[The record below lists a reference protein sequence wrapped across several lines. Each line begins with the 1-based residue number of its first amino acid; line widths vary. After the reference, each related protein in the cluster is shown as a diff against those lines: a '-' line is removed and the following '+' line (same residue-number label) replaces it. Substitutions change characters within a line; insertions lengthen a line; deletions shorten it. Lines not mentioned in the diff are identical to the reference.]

1 MKVRTILSAYYQ
13 VSVTG
18 MSFLRGSANYV
29 WCTTSVLG
37 KGATGAVFQGVNR
50 HTGEPVAVKTFNQ
63 LSHMRPHE
71 VQMREFEVLKKV
83 NHENI
88 VKLLAI
94 EEEQEGRGKVI
105 VMELCTGGSL
115 FNILDDPENS
125 HGLEEG
131 EFILV
136 LSHLAAGMKHLRD
149 NSLVHRDLK
158 PGNIMKFTD
167 VDGSTIYKLTDFGA
181 ARELQDDQQFMSL
194 YGTEEY
200 LHPDMY
206 ERAVLR
212 KPVGKTFGARVDL
225 WSIGVTLYHVATGQL
240 PFRPYG
246 GRRNKE
252 TMYHITTEKEP
263 GVISGVQTSENG
275 PIEWCTELPETCQ
288 LSLGLRKLVTPLLAG
303 LLEVDPQ
310 RMWNFERFFQEVT
323 MILSRKVAHVF
334 YVNRVQPLTIYMD
347 PKHRYEELQYLIC
360 EQTDMN
366 PANQLILYD
375 NKHLYDLVDSE
386 QPASS
391 YPSTTQRTP
400 LVLFSK
406 QDDDISLTLPETP
419 AAKFGSFPALV
430 SVEHDAAVGKSMC
443 SAGHAIKRKIDY
455 FSKCVHLT
463 EYSVLMFIEVMI
475 QELTKLQ
482 NRMGHVQSLTSAVSD
497 RFSQLVA
504 NHRRFLML
512 TQMCGGNQESTTQ
525 PLRERLE
532 DLVNNKVDAEKSE
545 PSTQQQAI
553 DRLEELVNVTA
564 ESDKVV
570 RDSLYSIVPV
580 VNQLHERV
588 VSGRQLS
595 RQWQQ
600 GGNDVNAVERAPN
613 KAATY
618 VTKLRESWQHL
629 LRDRAARTLTFNDE
643 QFHLLEKMKMKET
656 AKCLET
662 LLAAVTATLHH
673 TTDTLADWC
682 KVAKVQR
689 VQLEIEETD
698 VQKHEAL
705 LTSFQATLSDTEE
718 RYHQTLSELLAAIK
732 DKKLQDDPILQAE
745 MQDSGKNKQNE
756 QGDSTK
762 HKDSQKS
769 KKEDIN
775 KAKVKLSLQE
785 MCEAQEHVMKLLEEN
800 GKIIKSFQRLAVL
813 SDSATTSGK

>member
-1 MKVRTILSAYYQ
+1 MSGDQFYQ
-13 VSVTG
+13 GTSFLKKKKVSVSG

-37 KGATGAVFQGVNR
+37 KGATGAVFQGLNR

-83 NHENI
+83 NHESI

-158 PGNIMKFTD
+158 PGNIMKFID

-252 TMYHITTEKEP
+252 TMYHITTEKAP

-275 PIEWCTELPETCQ
+275 PIEWCTDLPETCQ

-303 LLEVDPQ
+303 LLEVDPL

-334 YVNRVQPLTIYMD
+334 LVNKIQPLTVYMG
-347 PKHRYEELQYLIC
+347 PEHRYEELQYLIC
-360 EQTDMN
+360 EQTEMN
-366 PANQLILYD
+366 PDNQLLLYD
-375 NKHLYDLVDSE
+375 NKHLCDVVAPD

-391 YPSTTQRTP
+391 YPSTTPRTP
-400 LVLFSK
+400 IVLFSK
-406 QDDDISLTLPETP
+406 QDDDVTLTLPESP
-419 AAKFGSFPALV
+419 AVKFSSFPALV

-443 SAGHAIKRKIDY
+443 SVGHAVKRKIDY

-463 EYSVLMFIEVMI
+463 EYSVLMFIAVI
-475 QELTKLQ
+475 VQELTSLKNQ
-482 NRMGHVQSLTSAVSD
+482 MGHVQALTSAVSD

-512 TQMCGGNQESTTQ
+512 TQMCGGNQDTSSQ

-532 DLVNNKVDAEKSE
+532 DLVNNKVDSEK
-545 PSTQQQAI
+545 A
-553 DRLEELVNVTA
+553 
-564 ESDKVV
+564 V
-570 RDSLYSIVPV
+570 RDSLNAIVPV

-588 VSGRQLS
+588 VSGAQLR

-600 GGNDVNAVERAPN
+600 VRSDAAAVERAPN
-613 KAATY
+613 KAATH
-618 VTKLRESWQHL
+618 VNKMRESWQHL

-656 AKCLET
+656 AKSLET
-662 LLAAVTATLHH
+662 LMASVTATLHH
-673 TTDTLADWC
+673 TTDNLADWC

-689 VQLEIEETD
+689 VQTEIEKAD
-698 VQKHEAL
+698 VEKHETL
-705 LTSFQATLSDTEE
+705 LTSFQATFGDTEDS
-718 RYHQTLSELLAAIK
+718 YHHTLSELLAAIK
-732 DKKLQDDPILQAE
+732 DRKLQDDARLQTRVE
-745 MQDSGKNKQNE
+745 DSD
-756 QGDSTK
+756 DSKTSNRIR
-762 HKDSQKS
+762 DSHDTQKS
-769 KKEDIN
+769 KKEDLN
-775 KAKVKLSLQE
+775 KAKVKMTLRE
-785 MCEAQEHVMKLLEEN
+785 MCEAQEEVMKLLEEN
-800 GKIIKSFQRLAVL
+800 GIIIKKFQRLTAL
-813 SDSATTSGK
+813 SSLDADGE

>member
-1 MKVRTILSAYYQ
+1 
-13 VSVTG
+13 

-37 KGATGAVFQGVNR
+37 KGATGAVYQGVNR

-83 NHENI
+83 NHESI

-94 EEEQEGRGKVI
+94 EEEQDGRGKVI

-125 HGLEEG
+125 YGLEEG

-158 PGNIMKFTD
+158 PGNIMKFID

-181 ARELQDDQQFMSL
+181 ARELHDDQQFVSL

-252 TMYHITTEKEP
+252 TMYQITTEKAP
-263 GVISGVQTSENG
+263 GVISGVQTAENG
-275 PIEWCTELPETCQ
+275 PIDWCTELPNTCQ

-310 RMWNFERFFQEVT
+310 RMWNFEHFFDEVT
-323 MILSRKVAHVF
+323 TILARKVIHVF
-334 YVNRVQPLTIYMD
+334 HVNKVLPLTLYLD
-347 PKHRYEELQYLIC
+347 PKHKYEELQYLIC
-360 EQTDMN
+360 EQTELP
-366 PANQLILYD
+366 PASQLVLYD
-375 NKHLYDLVDSE
+375 NKHLDQVVAGD

-391 YPSTTQRTP
+391 YPSTTPRTP
-400 LVLFSK
+400 IVLFSR
-406 QDDDISLTLPETP
+406 QDDDVTLTLPETP
-419 AAKFGSFPALV
+419 AVKFGSFPSLV

-443 SAGHAIKRKIDY
+443 SAGHSIKRTIDHQA
-455 FSKCVHLT
+455 KCVHLT
-463 EYSVLMFIEVMI
+463 DYSVLMFVEVMV
-475 QELTKLQ
+475 QELTALK
-482 NRMGHVQSLTSAVSD
+482 NRLTHVQALTTAISE

-504 NHRRFLML
+504 NHRRFLVL
-512 TQMCGGNQESTTQ
+512 TQVCGGGGGGGQDAT
-525 PLRERLE
+525 PLRDRLE
-532 DLVNNKVDAEKSE
+532 DLVDNKVDAEK
-545 PSTQQQAI
+545 A
-553 DRLEELVNVTA
+553 
-564 ESDKVV
+564 V
-570 RDSLYSIVPV
+570 RDSLNAMVPV
-580 VNQLHERV
+580 VRQLYERV
-588 VSGRQLS
+588 VSGGQLK
-595 RQWQQ
+595 RQWQVGK
-600 GGNDVNAVERAPN
+600 GGPAGVERAPN
-613 KAATY
+613 KASTY
-618 VTKLRESWQHL
+618 VNKLRESWQHL

-656 AKCLET
+656 GKSLES
-662 LLAAVTATLHH
+662 LLATVTQTLHH
-673 TTDTLADWC
+673 TNDTLADWC
-682 KVAKVQR
+682 KVAQVQR
-689 VQLEIEETD
+689 VQTEIEQAD
-698 VQKHEAL
+698 VEKHEILVAAFRGSL
-705 LTSFQATLSDTEE
+705 NETEDRYHHTLS
-718 RYHQTLSELLAAIK
+718 QILASIK
-732 DKKLQDDPILQAE
+732 DRKLQDHARLLNQIE
-745 MQDSGKNKQNE
+745 EG
-756 QGDSTK
+756 GDSDAATLTTEGSEACDTQK
-762 HKDSQKS
+762 TRKDNK
-769 KKEDIN
+769 N
-775 KAKVKLSLQE
+775 KAKIKKELHDMYEVQNE
-785 MCEAQEHVMKLLEEN
+785 MLKLLEEN
-800 GKIIKSFQRLAVL
+800 GNIIQRFQHLAPAL
-813 SDSATTSGK
+813 PSRPQDQ

>member
-1 MKVRTILSAYYQ
+1 
-13 VSVTG
+13 

-125 HGLEEG
+125 HGLDEG

-158 PGNIMKFTD
+158 PGNIMKFID
-167 VDGSTIYKLTDFGA
+167 VDGSTMYKLTDFGA

-252 TMYHITTEKEP
+252 TMYQITTEKEP
-263 GVISGVQTSENG
+263 GVIAGVQTSENG
-275 PIEWCTELPETCQ
+275 PIEWCTALPETCQ

-323 MILSRKVAHVF
+323 MILSRKVAHIF
-334 YVNRVQPLTIYMD
+334 YVNRVQPLTVYMD
-347 PKHRYEELQYLIC
+347 PEHRYEELQYLIC

-366 PANQLILYD
+366 PTNQLILYD
-375 NKHLYDLVDSE
+375 NKHLSDLVISD
-386 QPASS
+386 QPAST

-400 LVLFSK
+400 FVLFSK
-406 QDDDISLTLPETP
+406 QDDDITLTLPETP

-443 SAGHAIKRKIDY
+443 SVGHAIKRKIDY
-455 FSKCVHLT
+455 YSKCVCLT
-463 EYSVLMFIEVMI
+463 EYSVLMFVEVMI
-475 QELTKLQ
+475 QALSKLQ
-482 NRMGHVQSLTSAVSD
+482 NRMGHVQALTSAISD

-512 TQMCGGNQESTTQ
+512 TQMCGGNQEVTTQ

-532 DLVNNKVDAEKSE
+532 DLVNNKVDAEKS
-545 PSTQQQAI
+545 
-553 DRLEELVNVTA
+553 
-564 ESDKVV
+564 V
-570 RDSLYSIVPV
+570 RDSLSNIVPV
-580 VNQLHERV
+580 VNQLYERV

-600 GGNDVNAVERAPN
+600 GGNDVAAVERAPN
-613 KAATY
+613 KANTY

-656 AKCLET
+656 AKSLET
-662 LLAAVTATLHH
+662 LFAFVTATLHH
-673 TTDTLADWC
+673 TTDNLADWC

-689 VQLEIEETD
+689 VQTEIEEAD
-698 VQKHEAL
+698 VQKHEIH
-705 LTSFQATLSDTEE
+705 LTSFQATLNDTEE

-732 DKKLQDDPILQAE
+732 DKKLQDDPRFQTEI
-745 MQDSGKNKQNE
+745 QDCGKTKQNE
-756 QGDSTK
+756 QDDSKKLT
-762 HKDSQKS
+762 DSQKS
-769 KKEDIN
+769 KKEDLN
-775 KAKVKLSLQE
+775 KAKVKLSLRE
-785 MCEAQEHVMKLLEEN
+785 MCEAQEEVMKLLEEN
-800 GKIIKSFQRLAVL
+800 GMIIKGFKRL
-813 SDSATTSGK
+813 TSVPDTPSEK

>member
-1 MKVRTILSAYYQ
+1 
-13 VSVTG
+13 

-83 NHENI
+83 NHESI

-149 NSLVHRDLK
+149 NNLVHRDLK
-158 PGNIMKFTD
+158 PGNIMKFID
-167 VDGSTIYKLTDFGA
+167 IDGSTIYKLTDFGA

-225 WSIGVTLYHVATGQL
+225 WSIGVTLYHVATGML

-252 TMYHITTEKEP
+252 TMYHITTEKAP

-275 PIEWCTELPETCQ
+275 PIEWCTSLPETCQ

-323 MILSRKVAHVF
+323 MILSRKVVHVF
-334 YVNRVQPLTIYMD
+334 LVNKVQPLTVYMD
-347 PKHRYEELQYLIC
+347 PEHRYEELQYLVC

-366 PANQLILYD
+366 PVNQLLLYD
-375 NKHLYDLVDSE
+375 NKHFSSVVAMD

-391 YPSTTQRTP
+391 YPSSTP
-400 LVLFSK
+400 RSPLALFSK
-406 QDDDISLTLPETP
+406 QDDDVTLTLPETP
-419 AAKFGSFPALV
+419 AVKFGSFPALV
-430 SVEHDAAVGKSMC
+430 SVEHDATVGKSLC
-443 SAGHAIKRKIDY
+443 AVGHAVKRKIDY
-455 FSKCVHLT
+455 FSKCVFLI
-463 EYSVLMFIEVMI
+463 EYSVLMFIEVI
-475 QELTKLQ
+475 VQELTSLKSQLA
-482 NRMGHVQSLTSAVSD
+482 HVQALTAAVSD

-512 TQMCGGNQESTTQ
+512 TQMCGGNQDVSTQ
-525 PLRERLE
+525 ALRERME
-532 DLVNNKVDAEKSE
+532 DLVNNKVDTEKANHSH
-545 PSTQQQAI
+545 PSPG
-553 DRLEELVNVTA
+553 RLEELVQGAGA
-564 ESDKVV
+564 EDRGV
-570 RDSLYSIVPV
+570 RDSLNAIVPM
-580 VNQLHERV
+580 VNQLFERV
-588 VSGRQLS
+588 VSGGQLR

-600 GGNDVNAVERAPN
+600 VRSDAAAVERAPN
-613 KAATY
+613 KAATL
-618 VTKLRESWQHL
+618 VNKLRESWQHL

-656 AKCLET
+656 AKSLET
-662 LLAAVTATLHH
+662 LLASVTATLHG
-673 TTDTLADWC
+673 TTDHLADWC

-689 VQLEIEETD
+689 VQTEIEKAD
-698 VQKHEAL
+698 VEKHEAL
-705 LTSFQATLSDTEE
+705 LATFQATLGDTEE
-718 RYHQTLSELLAAIK
+718 SYHLTLSELLASIK
-732 DKKLQDDPILQAE
+732 DRKLQDDARLQVE
-745 MQDSGKNKQNE
+745 GGEENSDSRSSIRTT
-756 QGDSTK
+756 DSKDTK
-762 HKDSQKS
+762 KAKKDS
-769 KKEDIN
+769 IN
-775 KAKVKLSLQE
+775 HSRVRVSLQE
-785 MCEAQEHVMKLLEEN
+785 MLETQEKAMKLVQEN
-800 GKIIKSFQRLAVL
+800 GTILERFGRLTEL
-813 SDSATTSGK
+813 TKP

>member
-1 MKVRTILSAYYQ
+1 MTSKKSSDASKRE
-13 VSVTG
+13 VSVSG

-83 NHENI
+83 NHDSI

-94 EEEQEGRGKVI
+94 EEDQEGRGKVI

-149 NSLVHRDLK
+149 NNLVHRDLK
-158 PGNIMKFTD
+158 PGNIMKFID

-252 TMYHITTEKEP
+252 TMYHITTEKAP

-275 PIEWCTELPETCQ
+275 PIEWCTDLPETCQ

-323 MILSRKVAHVF
+323 MILGRKVAHVF
-334 YVNRVQPLTIYMD
+334 LVNKVQPLTIYMD
-347 PKHRYEELQYLIC
+347 PEHRYEELQYLIC

-366 PANQLILYD
+366 PDNQLLLYD
-375 NKHLYDLVDSE
+375 SKHLNDVVALD

-391 YPSTTQRTP
+391 YPSTSPRTP
-400 LVLFSK
+400 IVLFSK
-406 QDDDISLTLPETP
+406 QDDDVTLTLPESP
-419 AAKFGSFPALV
+419 AVKFGSFPALV

-443 SAGHAIKRKIDY
+443 SVGHAVKRKIDY
-455 FSKCVHLT
+455 FSKCVHLI
-463 EYSVLMFIEVMI
+463 EYSVLMFIEVI
-475 QELTKLQ
+475 VQELTSLK
-482 NRMGHVQSLTSAVSD
+482 NRMGHVQALTSAVSD

-512 TQMCGGNQESTTQ
+512 TQMCGDNQETFTQ

-532 DLVNNKVDAEKSE
+532 DFVNNKVDSEK
-545 PSTQQQAI
+545 AV
-553 DRLEELVNVTA
+553 R
-564 ESDKVV
+564 ES
-570 RDSLYSIVPV
+570 LNAIVPV
-580 VNQLHERV
+580 VSQLYERV
-588 VSGRQLS
+588 VSGAQLR

-600 GGNDVNAVERAPN
+600 VRNDAATVERAPN
-613 KAATY
+613 KASTY
-618 VTKLRESWQHL
+618 VNKMRESWQHL

-656 AKCLET
+656 AKSLET
-662 LLAAVTATLHH
+662 LLASVTATLHH
-673 TTDTLADWC
+673 TTDNLADWC

-689 VQLEIEETD
+689 VQTEIEKAD
-698 VQKHEAL
+698 VEKHEVL
-705 LTSFQATLSDTEE
+705 LASFQATLGDTEDS
-718 RYHQTLSELLAAIK
+718 YHHTLSELLAAIK
-732 DKKLQDDPILQAE
+732 DRKLQDDARLQTE
-745 MQDSGKNKQNE
+745 IQESGDDKTLKKSNE
-756 QGDSTK
+756 A
-762 HKDSQKS
+762 KDNQKS

-785 MCEAQEHVMKLLEEN
+785 MCEAQEEVMKLLEEN
-800 GKIIKSFQRLAVL
+800 GTIIKRFQRLTAL
-813 SDSATTSGK
+813 TNPAADGQ

>member
-1 MKVRTILSAYYQ
+1 MTSKKSSDASKRE
-13 VSVTG
+13 VSVSG

-83 NHENI
+83 NHDSI

-94 EEEQEGRGKVI
+94 EEDQEGRGKVI

-149 NSLVHRDLK
+149 NNLVHRDLK
-158 PGNIMKFTD
+158 PGNIMKFID

-252 TMYHITTEKEP
+252 TMYHITTEKAP

-275 PIEWCTELPETCQ
+275 PIEWCTDLPETCQ

-323 MILSRKVAHVF
+323 MILGRKVAHVF
-334 YVNRVQPLTIYMD
+334 LVNKVQPLTIYMD
-347 PKHRYEELQYLIC
+347 PEHRYEELQYLIC

-366 PANQLILYD
+366 PDNQLLLYD
-375 NKHLYDLVDSE
+375 SKHLNDVVALD

-391 YPSTTQRTP
+391 YPSTSPRTP
-400 LVLFSK
+400 IVLFSK
-406 QDDDISLTLPETP
+406 QDDDVTLTLPESP
-419 AAKFGSFPALV
+419 AVKFGSFPALV

-443 SAGHAIKRKIDY
+443 SVGHAVKRKIDY
-455 FSKCVHLT
+455 FSKCVHLI
-463 EYSVLMFIEVMI
+463 EYSVLMFIEVI
-475 QELTKLQ
+475 VQELTSLK
-482 NRMGHVQSLTSAVSD
+482 NRMGHVQALTSAVSD

-512 TQMCGGNQESTTQ
+512 TQMCGDNQETFTQ

-532 DLVNNKVDAEKSE
+532 DFVNNKVDSEKAASS
-545 PSTQQQAI
+545 PSGI
-553 DRLEELVNVTA
+553 MRLEELVDRA
-564 ESDKVV
+564 SDGDMVV
-570 RDSLYSIVPV
+570 RESLNAIVPV
-580 VNQLHERV
+580 VSQLYERV
-588 VSGRQLS
+588 VSGAQLR

-600 GGNDVNAVERAPN
+600 VRNDAATVERAPN
-613 KAATY
+613 KASTY
-618 VTKLRESWQHL
+618 VNKMRESWQHL

-656 AKCLET
+656 AKSLET
-662 LLAAVTATLHH
+662 LLASVTATLHH
-673 TTDTLADWC
+673 TTDNLADWC

-689 VQLEIEETD
+689 VQTEIEKAD
-698 VQKHEAL
+698 VEKHEVL
-705 LTSFQATLSDTEE
+705 LASFQATLGDTEDS
-718 RYHQTLSELLAAIK
+718 YHHTLSELLAAIK
-732 DKKLQDDPILQAE
+732 DRKLQDDARLQTE
-745 MQDSGKNKQNE
+745 IQESGDDKTLKKSNE
-756 QGDSTK
+756 A
-762 HKDSQKS
+762 KDNQKS

-785 MCEAQEHVMKLLEEN
+785 MCEAQEEVMKLLEEN
-800 GKIIKSFQRLAVL
+800 GTIIKRFQRLTAL
-813 SDSATTSGK
+813 TNPAADGQ

>member
-1 MKVRTILSAYYQ
+1 
-13 VSVTG
+13 

-83 NHENI
+83 NHDSI

-94 EEEQEGRGKVI
+94 EEDQEGRGKVI

-149 NSLVHRDLK
+149 NNLVHRDLK
-158 PGNIMKFTD
+158 PGNIMKFID

-252 TMYHITTEKEP
+252 TMYHITTEKAP

-275 PIEWCTELPETCQ
+275 PIEWCTDLPETCQ

-323 MILSRKVAHVF
+323 MILGRKVAHVF
-334 YVNRVQPLTIYMD
+334 LVNKVQPLTIYMD
-347 PKHRYEELQYLIC
+347 PEHRYEELQYLIC

-366 PANQLILYD
+366 PDNQLLLYD
-375 NKHLYDLVDSE
+375 SKHLNDVVALD

-391 YPSTTQRTP
+391 YPSTSPRTP
-400 LVLFSK
+400 IVLFSK
-406 QDDDISLTLPETP
+406 QDDDVTLTLPESP
-419 AAKFGSFPALV
+419 AVKFGSFPALV

-443 SAGHAIKRKIDY
+443 SVGHAVKRKIDY
-455 FSKCVHLT
+455 FSKCVHLI
-463 EYSVLMFIEVMI
+463 EYSVLMFIEVI
-475 QELTKLQ
+475 VQELTSLK
-482 NRMGHVQSLTSAVSD
+482 NRMGHVQALTSAVSD

-512 TQMCGGNQESTTQ
+512 TQMCGDNQETFTQ

-532 DLVNNKVDAEKSE
+532 DFVNNKVDSEK
-545 PSTQQQAI
+545 AV
-553 DRLEELVNVTA
+553 R
-564 ESDKVV
+564 ES
-570 RDSLYSIVPV
+570 LNAIVPV
-580 VNQLHERV
+580 VSQLYERV
-588 VSGRQLS
+588 VSGAQLR

-600 GGNDVNAVERAPN
+600 VRNDAATVERAPN
-613 KAATY
+613 KASTY
-618 VTKLRESWQHL
+618 VNKMRESWQHL

-656 AKCLET
+656 AKSLET
-662 LLAAVTATLHH
+662 LLASVTATLHH
-673 TTDTLADWC
+673 TTDNLADWC

-689 VQLEIEETD
+689 VQTEIEKAD
-698 VQKHEAL
+698 VEKHEVL
-705 LTSFQATLSDTEE
+705 LASFQATLGDTEDS
-718 RYHQTLSELLAAIK
+718 YHHTLSELLAAIK
-732 DKKLQDDPILQAE
+732 DRKLQDDARLQTE
-745 MQDSGKNKQNE
+745 IQESGDDKTLKKSNE
-756 QGDSTK
+756 A
-762 HKDSQKS
+762 KDNQKS

-785 MCEAQEHVMKLLEEN
+785 MCEAQEEVMKLLEEN
-800 GKIIKSFQRLAVL
+800 GTIIKRFQRLTAL
-813 SDSATTSGK
+813 TNPAADGQ

>member
-1 MKVRTILSAYYQ
+1 
-13 VSVTG
+13 

-83 NHENI
+83 NHESI

-149 NSLVHRDLK
+149 NNLVHRDLK
-158 PGNIMKFTD
+158 PGNIMKFID
-167 VDGSTIYKLTDFGA
+167 IDGSTIYKLTDFGA

-225 WSIGVTLYHVATGQL
+225 WSIGVTLFHVATGML

-252 TMYHITTEKEP
+252 TMYHITTEKAP

-275 PIEWCTELPETCQ
+275 PIEWCTTLPETCQ

-323 MILSRKVAHVF
+323 MILSRKVVHVF
-334 YVNRVQPLTIYMD
+334 LVNKVQPLTIYMD
-347 PKHRYEELQYLIC
+347 PEHRYEELQYLIC

-366 PANQLILYD
+366 PVNQLLLYD
-375 NKHLYDLVDSE
+375 KKLFSSVVDME

-391 YPSTTQRTP
+391 YPSTSPRSP

-406 QDDDISLTLPETP
+406 TDDDVTLTLPETP
-419 AAKFGSFPALV
+419 AVKFGSFPALV
-430 SVEHDAAVGKSMC
+430 SVEHDATVGKSMC
-443 SAGHAIKRKIDY
+443 AVGHAVKRKIDY
-455 FSKCVHLT
+455 FSKCVHLI
-463 EYSVLMFIEVMI
+463 EYSVLMFIEVI
-475 QELTKLQ
+475 VQELTDLRRQ
-482 NRMGHVQSLTSAVSD
+482 LNHVQSLTSAVSD

-512 TQMCGGNQESTTQ
+512 TQMCGGNQDVSTQ
-525 PLRERLE
+525 ALRERME
-532 DLVNNKVDAEKSE
+532 DLVNNKVDTEKSNHSH
-545 PSTQQQAI
+545 PWPG
-553 DRLEELVNVTA
+553 RLEELVQGA
-564 ESDKVV
+564 GAQDRVV
-570 RDSLYSIVPV
+570 RDSLNAIVPV
-580 VNQLHERV
+580 VNQLCERV
-588 VSGRQLS
+588 VTGAQLR

-600 GGNDVNAVERAPN
+600 VRSDAASVERAPN
-613 KAATY
+613 KAATL
-618 VTKLRESWQHL
+618 VNKLRESWQHL

-656 AKCLET
+656 AKSLET
-662 LLAAVTATLHH
+662 LLASVTATLHG
-673 TTDTLADWC
+673 TTDHLADWC

-689 VQLEIEETD
+689 VQTEIEQAD
-698 VQKHEAL
+698 LAKHEAL
-705 LTSFQATLSDTEE
+705 LYSFQATLGDTEE
-718 RYHQTLSELLAAIK
+718 SYHLTLSELLATIK
-732 DKKLQDDPILQAE
+732 DRKLQDDARLQIE
-745 MQDSGKNKQNE
+745 SDEGSDSRTSSRTL
-756 QGDSTK
+756 DS
-762 HKDSQKS
+762 KDNMKS
-769 KKEDIN
+769 KKDTIN
-775 KAKVKLSLQE
+775 RTRVKLSLQE
-785 MCEAQEHVMKLLEEN
+785 MCEAQEEVMRLLQEN
-800 GKIIKSFQRLAVL
+800 GTIIKRFQRLTAL
-813 SDSATTSGK
+813 THQGPDEC

>member
-1 MKVRTILSAYYQ
+1 MTSKKSSDASKRE
-13 VSVTG
+13 VSVSG
-18 MSFLRGSANYV
+18 MSFLRGSTSYV

-83 NHENI
+83 NHESI

-94 EEEQEGRGKVI
+94 EEDQEGRGKVI

-149 NSLVHRDLK
+149 NNLVHRDLK
-158 PGNIMKFTD
+158 PGNIMKFID

-252 TMYHITTEKEP
+252 TMYHITTEKAP

-275 PIEWCTELPETCQ
+275 PIEWCTDLPETCQ

-323 MILSRKVAHVF
+323 MILSRKVAYVF
-334 YVNRVQPLTIYMD
+334 LVNKVQPLTVYMD
-347 PKHRYEELQYLIC
+347 PEHRYEELQYLIC

-366 PANQLILYD
+366 PDNQLLLYD
-375 NKHLYDLVDSE
+375 NKHLNDVVALD

-391 YPSTTQRTP
+391 YPTTNPRMP
-400 LVLFSK
+400 IVLFSK
-406 QDDDISLTLPETP
+406 QEDDVTLTLPESP
-419 AAKFGSFPALV
+419 AVKFGSFPALV

-443 SAGHAIKRKIDY
+443 SVAHAVKRKIDY
-455 FSKCVHLT
+455 FSKCVHLI
-463 EYSVLMFIEVMI
+463 EYSVLMFIEVI
-475 QELTKLQ
+475 VQELTSLKNQ
-482 NRMGHVQSLTSAVSD
+482 MGHVQALTAAVSD

-512 TQMCGGNQESTTQ
+512 TQMCGGNQETFTQ

-532 DLVNNKVDAEKSE
+532 DLVNNKVDTEK
-545 PSTQQQAI
+545 AV
-553 DRLEELVNVTA
+553 R
-564 ESDKVV
+564 ES
-570 RDSLYSIVPV
+570 LNAIVPV
-580 VNQLHERV
+580 VNQLYERV
-588 VSGRQLS
+588 VSGGQLR

-600 GGNDVNAVERAPN
+600 VRNDAATVERAPN

-618 VTKLRESWQHL
+618 VNKMRESWQHL

-656 AKCLET
+656 AKSLET
-662 LLAAVTATLHH
+662 LMASVTATLHH
-673 TTDTLADWC
+673 TTDNLADWC

-689 VQLEIEETD
+689 VQTEIEKAD
-698 VQKHEAL
+698 VEKHEVIL
-705 LTSFQATLSDTEE
+705 SSFQATLSDTEDS
-718 RYHQTLSELLAAIK
+718 YHHTLSELLAAIK
-732 DKKLQDDPILQAE
+732 DRKLQDDARLQTE
-745 MQDSGKNKQNE
+745 IQESGGAKTSKKSS
-756 QGDSTK
+756 DT
-762 HKDSQKS
+762 KDSQKS

-775 KAKVKLSLQE
+775 KAKVKLTLHE
-785 MCEAQEHVMKLLEEN
+785 MCEAQEEVMKLLEEN
-800 GKIIKSFQRLAVL
+800 GTIIKRFQRLTAL
-813 SDSATTSGK
+813 TNPTPDDQ

>member
-1 MKVRTILSAYYQ
+1 
-13 VSVTG
+13 

-83 NHENI
+83 NHDSI

-94 EEEQEGRGKVI
+94 EEDQEGRGKVI

-149 NSLVHRDLK
+149 NNLVHRDLK
-158 PGNIMKFTD
+158 PGNIMKFID

-252 TMYHITTEKEP
+252 TMYHITTEKAP

-275 PIEWCTELPETCQ
+275 PIEWCTDLPETCQ

-323 MILSRKVAHVF
+323 MILGRKVAHVF
-334 YVNRVQPLTIYMD
+334 LVNKVQPLTIYMD
-347 PKHRYEELQYLIC
+347 PEHRYEELQYLIC

-366 PANQLILYD
+366 PDNQLLLYD
-375 NKHLYDLVDSE
+375 SKHLNDVVALD

-391 YPSTTQRTP
+391 YPSTSPRTP
-400 LVLFSK
+400 IVLFSK
-406 QDDDISLTLPETP
+406 QDDDVTLTLPESP
-419 AAKFGSFPALV
+419 AVKFGSFPALV

-443 SAGHAIKRKIDY
+443 SVGHAVKRKIDY
-455 FSKCVHLT
+455 FSKCVHLI
-463 EYSVLMFIEVMI
+463 EYSVLMFIEVI
-475 QELTKLQ
+475 VQELTSLK
-482 NRMGHVQSLTSAVSD
+482 NRMGHVQALTSAVSD

-512 TQMCGGNQESTTQ
+512 TQMCGDNQETFTQ

-532 DLVNNKVDAEKSE
+532 DFVNNKVDSEKAASS
-545 PSTQQQAI
+545 PSGI
-553 DRLEELVNVTA
+553 MRLEELVDRA
-564 ESDKVV
+564 SDGDMVV
-570 RDSLYSIVPV
+570 RESLNAIVPV
-580 VNQLHERV
+580 VSQLYERV
-588 VSGRQLS
+588 VSGAQLR

-600 GGNDVNAVERAPN
+600 VRNDAATVERAPN
-613 KAATY
+613 KASTY
-618 VTKLRESWQHL
+618 VNKMRESWQHL

-656 AKCLET
+656 AKSLET
-662 LLAAVTATLHH
+662 LLASVTATLHH
-673 TTDTLADWC
+673 TTDNLADWC

-689 VQLEIEETD
+689 VQTEIEKAD
-698 VQKHEAL
+698 VEKHEVL
-705 LTSFQATLSDTEE
+705 LASFQATLGDTEDS
-718 RYHQTLSELLAAIK
+718 YHHTLSELLAAIK
-732 DKKLQDDPILQAE
+732 DRKLQDDARLQTE
-745 MQDSGKNKQNE
+745 IQESGDDKTLKKSNE
-756 QGDSTK
+756 A
-762 HKDSQKS
+762 KDNQKS

-785 MCEAQEHVMKLLEEN
+785 MCEAQEEVMKLLEEN
-800 GKIIKSFQRLAVL
+800 GTIIKRFQRLTAL
-813 SDSATTSGK
+813 TNPAADGQ

>member
-1 MKVRTILSAYYQ
+1 MSSKKSSDTSKRE
-13 VSVTG
+13 VSVSG

-83 NHENI
+83 NQENI

-149 NSLVHRDLK
+149 NNLVHRDLK
-158 PGNIMKFTD
+158 PGNIMKFID

-252 TMYHITTEKEP
+252 TMHHITTEKEP

-323 MILSRKVAHVF
+323 VILSRKVAHIF
-334 YVNRVQPLTIYMD
+334 FVNRVQPLTVYMD
-347 PKHRYEELQYLIC
+347 PEHRYEELQYLIC

-366 PANQLILYD
+366 PTNQLILYD
-375 NKHLYDLVDSE
+375 NKHLLDLVIPD
-386 QPASS
+386 QLASS
-391 YPSTTQRTP
+391 YPSTTYRTP
-400 LVLFSK
+400 FVLFSK
-406 QDDDISLTLPETP
+406 QDDDITLTLPETP
-419 AAKFGSFPALV
+419 AVKFSSFPALV

-443 SAGHAIKRKIDY
+443 SVGHAIKRKIDY
-455 FSKCVHLT
+455 FSKCVHLI

-482 NRMGHVQSLTSAVSD
+482 NRMGHVQSLSSAVSD

-512 TQMCGGNQESTTQ
+512 TQMCGGYQEATTQ

-532 DLVNNKVDAEKSE
+532 DLVNNKVDAEKSV
-545 PSTQQQAI
+545 
-553 DRLEELVNVTA
+553 R
-564 ESDKVV
+564 ES
-570 RDSLYSIVPV
+570 LNNIVPV
-580 VNQLHERV
+580 VNQLYERV

-600 GGNDVNAVERAPN
+600 GGGDVAAVERAPN
-613 KAATY
+613 KASTY
-618 VTKLRESWQHL
+618 VNKLRESWQHL

-656 AKCLET
+656 AKSLEA
-662 LLAAVTATLHH
+662 LLAFVTATLHH
-673 TTDTLADWC
+673 TTDNLADWC

-689 VQLEIEETD
+689 VQAEIEEAD
-698 VQKHEAL
+698 VQKHEVQLAV
-705 LTSFQATLSDTEE
+705 FQATLSDTEE

-732 DKKLQDDPILQAE
+732 DRKLQDDPRLQTE
-745 MQDSGKNKQNE
+745 TQDSANRKHS
-756 QGDSTK
+756 DSEDSRN

-769 KKEDIN
+769 KKEDLN
-775 KAKVKLSLQE
+775 KAKVKLSLRE
-785 MCEAQEHVMKLLEEN
+785 MCEAQEEVMKLLEEN
-800 GKIIKSFQRLAVL
+800 GMIIKSFQKLANQQ
-813 SDSATTSGK
+813 DPAANGEK